1 MGEASPPSTAP
12 IHGTMTPEARA
23 RVRIDELLTE
33 AGWLVQDRED
43 MNLGAGL
50 GVAVREYSLPAG
62 PCDYLLFI
70 DRRACGV
77 IEAKPEGVT
86 LSGVAEQS
94 DDYMAALPDH
104 LQSWASTLL
113 FDYEST
119 GTETLFRD
127 LRDPQPRSRH
137 VFAFHRPDTLFAS
150 LKKGSTLR
158 RRLLDLSVVDPAG
171 LRGCQVEAIDGLQA
185 SLKRAD
191 RRALVQMATGA
202 GKTFTA
208 CNLVMRLLATA
219 EAKRI
224 LFLVDRKNLGTQT
237 KNEFQR
243 FQPPGTG
250 KLFTELYNVQ
260 LLAGSHVE
268 ESSSV
273 VISTIQR
280 LYAALRGEEID
291 DDVDEMSGFEL
302 APAGAERPVVYNPK
316 IPIEMF
322 DIVIVDECHR
332 SIYGVWRQVLDYFD
346 AFVIGLTATPSK
358 HTLGYFQQNLV
369 AEYPYE
375 RSVADGVNVGYEI
388 FRIKTR
394 IGEEGGVIEAGYSV
408 PRRDRKT
415 RRVRYQELEDE
426 LAYSAQEL
434 DRSVLAPNQI
444 RTVLAAYR
452 DTLFTDLFPGR
463 TEVPKTLI
471 FAKDDHHAEE
481 IVTIAREVFG
491 KGNDFAKKITYR
503 VSGATPA
510 ELIKEFQT
518 SYHPRIAVTVDM
530 IATGTDIKPVEVVMF
545 LRDVKSEL
553 YYEQMKGRGV
563 RTISPTDL
571 RQVTPDATGKE
582 KFILIDAVGVTE
594 SAKSASQPLERN
606 RAIAFDKLL
615 DRVASG
621 ERSEDALSSLAGR
634 LAALAGKL
642 SPDDAARIREIAGRD
657 LHEIAR
663 SLIDAIDPDIVEAQ
677 AGPSRDEAAIVAKVA
692 SDMKEQAARAFDDPK
707 LRRLLKELKQQSEIV
722 IDEISTDE
730 VLTAGY
736 DIRRA
741 AETTTR
747 FKDFIEANKDELAA
761 LQVLYARPYAAR
773 RLTYRMI
780 KDLGDALARPP
791 WLLSPPQIWA
801 SYKRLDQAKV
811 RDPSPERLL
820 TDIVSLVRFALGQA
834 ENLEPFGVDVERR
847 FNLWLGREKRAGRDY
862 TDEQMIWLKLI
873 RGYVAANAEITLD
886 DLQDAPSLADR
897 GGRVAAARAFGV
909 QRLGELLDEL
919 SDALVA

>member
-1 MGEASPPSTAP
+1 
-12 IHGTMTPEARA
+12 MTPEARA
-23 RVRIDELLTE
+23 RLTIDELLAQ
-33 AGWLVQDRED
+33 AGWLIQDRED

-50 GVAVREYSLPAG
+50 GIAVREYSLPAG

-70 DRRACGV
+70 DRKACGV
-77 IEAKPEGVT
+77 IEAKPEGIT

-104 LQSWASTLL
+104 LQSWAATLL

-127 LRDPQPRSRH
+127 LRDPEPRSRH
-137 VFAFHRPDTLFAS
+137 VVAFHRPSSLFES

-158 RRLLDLSVVDPAG
+158 RRLLDLPPIDPAG
-171 LRGCQVEAIDGLQA
+171 LRGCQIEAIDGLQA
-185 SLKRAD
+185 SLKRSDA
-191 RRALVQMATGA
+191 RALVQMATGA

-291 DDVDEMSGFEL
+291 DDLDEMSGFEL

-316 IPIEMF
+316 IPIETF

-394 IGEEGGVIEAGYSV
+394 IGEQGGVIEAGYSV

-415 RRVRYQELEDE
+415 RRLRYQELEDE
-426 LAYSAQEL
+426 LAYSAHDL

-503 VSGATPA
+503 VTGASPA

-571 RQVTPDATGKE
+571 RQVTPDATAKE

-642 SPDDAARIREIAGRD
+642 SSDDAARIREIAGRD
-657 LHEIAR
+657 LHAIAR
-663 SLIDAIDPDIVEAQ
+663 SLIDAIDPDVVEAQ
-677 AGPSRDEAAIVAKVA
+677 AGPRRDEAAIVTKVA
-692 SDMKEQAARAFDDPK
+692 TDMKEQAARTFDDPK

-736 DIRRA
+736 DVRRA
-741 AETTTR
+741 GETTQR

-761 LQVLYARPYAAR
+761 LQVLYSRPYASR

-780 KDLGDALARPP
+780 KDLADALARPP
-791 WLLSPPQIWA
+791 WLLSPPEIWA
-801 SYKRLDQAKV
+801 SYRRLDQAKV

-834 ENLEPFGVDVERR
+834 ETLEPFGVDVERR

-873 RGYVAANAEITLD
+873 KGYVAANAEITLD

-897 GGRVAAARAFGV
+897 GGRIAAARAFGAH
-909 QRLGELLDEL
+909 RLGELLDEL

>member
-1 MGEASPPSTAP
+1 
-12 IHGTMTPEARA
+12 MTPEARA
-23 RVRIDELLTE
+23 RQIIDELLTA
-33 AGWLVQDRED
+33 AGWIVQDRDD

-50 GVAVREYSLPAG
+50 GIAVREYSLPAG

-70 DRRACGV
+70 DRKACGV
-77 IEAKPEGVT
+77 VEAKPEGVT
-86 LSGVAEQS
+86 LTGVAEQS
-94 DDYMAALPDH
+94 DDYMAALPSH
-104 LQSWASTLL
+104 LQSWAPNLL

-127 LRDPQPRSRH
+127 LRDPEPRSRH
-137 VFAFHRPDTLFAS
+137 VFSFHRPESLHES
-150 LKKGSTLR
+150 LKQGTTLR
-158 RRLLDLSVVDPAG
+158 RRLLSLPPLADAG
-171 LRGCQVEAIDGLQA
+171 LRGCQVEAIQGLES
-185 SLKRAD
+185 SLKQAQP
-191 RRALVQMATGA
+191 RALVQMATGA

-208 CNLVMRLLATA
+208 CNLVHRLLAYG
-219 EAKRI
+219 EAKRV

-243 FQPPGTG
+243 FQPPGAG

-260 LLAGSHVE
+260 LLSGRHI
-268 ESSSV
+268 ESSSGV

-280 LYAALRGEEID
+280 LYAALRGEELD
-291 DDVDEMSGFEL
+291 EEVDEMSGFEV
-302 APAGAERPVVYNPK
+302 ASDGADRPVAYNPE

-322 DIVIVDECHR
+322 DVVIVDECHR

-358 HTLGYFQQNLV
+358 HTMGYFRQNLV

-388 FRIKTR
+388 YRIRTR
-394 IGEEGGVIEAGYSV
+394 IGEQGGKIDKGYSV

-415 RRVRYQELEDE
+415 RKVRYQELEDE
-426 LAYSAQEL
+426 LTYGRQDL

-444 RTVLAAYR
+444 RTVLTAYR

-463 TEVPKTLI
+463 NVVPKTLI

-518 SYHPRIAVTVDM
+518 SYNPRIAVTVDM
-530 IATGTDIKPVEVVMF
+530 IATGTDIKPVEAVMF

-563 RTISPTDL
+563 RTISATDL
-571 RQVTPDATGKE
+571 RQVTPDATAKD
-582 KFILIDAVGVTE
+582 KFVLIDAVGVTE
-594 SAKSASQPLERN
+594 TAKTASQPLERE
-606 RAIAFDKLL
+606 RAVGFDKLI
-615 DRVASG
+615 DRIAGG

-634 LAALAGKL
+634 LAALAGRL
-642 SPDDAARIREIAGRD
+642 APEDQARVREIAGKD

-663 SLIDAIDPDIVEAQ
+663 ALVDAIDPDVAEA
-677 AGPSRDEAAIVAKVA
+677 EATRRHVREPEAIAKIGA
-692 SDMKEQAARAFDDPK
+692 ERKEQAARIFDEPK

-736 DIRRA
+736 DAKKATETA
-741 AETTTR
+741 AR
-747 FKDFIEANKDELAA
+747 FREFLEANKDEIAA
-761 LQVLYARPYAAR
+761 LQVLYARPHAAR
-773 RLTYRMI
+773 RLTYGMI
-780 KDLGDALARPP
+780 KELADAMARPP
-791 WLLSPPQIWA
+791 WLLSPPQVWA
-801 SYKRLDQAKV
+801 SYRRLDRARV
-811 RDPSPERLL
+811 RDAAPERLL
-820 TDIVSLVRFALGQA
+820 TDLVALVRFALGQSDV
-834 ENLEPFGVDVERR
+834 LEPFGHGVEQR
-847 FNLWLGREKRAGRDY
+847 FNLWLGREKKAGRDY
-862 TDEQMIWLKLI
+862 SDAQMDWLRLI
-873 RGYVAANAEITLD
+873 KEHVAANVEITAD
-886 DLQDAPSLADR
+886 DLQQTPAFTDR
-897 GGRVAAARAFGV
+897 GGRIAAARAFGKE
-909 QRLGELLDEL
+909 RLGELLDDL
-919 SDALVA
+919 SSALVA

>member
-1 MGEASPPSTAP
+1 
-12 IHGTMTPEARA
+12 MTPEARA
-23 RVRIDELLTE
+23 RVKIDELLAA
-33 AGWLVQDRED
+33 AGWLIQDRED

-50 GVAVREYSLPAG
+50 GIAVREYSLPAG
-62 PCDYLLFI
+62 PCDNLLFI
-70 DRRACGV
+70 DRKACGV
-77 IEAKPEGVT
+77 IEAKPEGIT

-127 LRDPQPRSRH
+127 LRDPEPRSRQL
-137 VFAFHRPDTLFAS
+137 FAFHRPVSLFES

-158 RRLLDLSVVDPAG
+158 RRLLDLPAVDPAG
-171 LRGCQVEAIDGLQA
+171 LRGCQIEAIDGLQA

-191 RRALVQMATGA
+191 ARALVQMATGA

-208 CNLVMRLLATA
+208 CNLAMRLLATA
-219 EAKRI
+219 EAKRV

-260 LLAGSHVE
+260 LLSSSHVE
-268 ESSSV
+268 EASAV

-291 DDVDEMSGFEL
+291 DDLEEMSGFEL
-302 APAGAERPVVYNPK
+302 APGGAERPVIYNPK

-394 IGEEGGVIEAGYSV
+394 IGEQGGVIEAGYSV

-426 LAYSAQEL
+426 LAYTAQEL

-452 DTLFTDLFPGR
+452 DTLFTELFPGR
-463 TEVPKTLI
+463 EVVPKTLI

-563 RTISPTDL
+563 RTISATDL
-571 RQVTPDATGKE
+571 RQVTPDATAKE

-594 SAKSASQPLERN
+594 SAKSASQPLERD
-606 RAIAFDKLL
+606 RAIAFDKLI

-642 SPDDAARIREIAGRD
+642 TSDDAARIREIAGRD

-663 SLIDAIDPDIVEAQ
+663 SLIDAIDPDVIEAQ
-677 AGPSRDEAAIVAKVA
+677 AGPRRDEIEIVSKTATE
-692 SDMKEQAARAFDDPK
+692 MKEQAARAFDDPK

-722 IDEISTDE
+722 IDEISTDA
-730 VLTAGY
+730 VLSADY
-736 DIRRA
+736 DLKRA
-741 AETTTR
+741 SETTIR

-780 KDLGDALARPP
+780 KDLGDAMARPP
-791 WLLSPPQIWA
+791 WLLSPPTIWA

-820 TDIVSLVRFALGQA
+820 TDIVSLVRFALGQTDT
-834 ENLEPFGVDVERR
+834 LEPFGVDVERR

-862 TDEQMIWLKLI
+862 TDEQMMWLKLI
-873 RGYVAANAEITLD
+873 KGYVAANAEITLGD
-886 DLQDAPSLADR
+886 FQEAPSLAGR
-897 GGRVAAARAFGV
+897 GGRIAAARAFGP